1 MFASYDIEITITRSE
16 RYPDMT
22 HVHHSSPSAGVGT
35 KLSGSVIREAT
46 KLLSKI
52 PDSETGSNPLG
63 IAASMLYI
71 VSVTSGHP
79 FTQRQFAEAAEV
91 NLQTVSNSAK
101 RLNRIIKKNKLG
113 KYVDHNNKYYK
124 KRRAGKYLEGKDV
137 EGKDVEGK
145 DVKGRKQKNS
155 RSAKWLEARR
165 RKLLDGTS

>member
-1 MFASYDIEITITRSE
+1 
-16 RYPDMT
+16 MT

-52 PDSETGSNPLG
+52 PDSETGSNQVG
-63 IAASMLYI
+63 IAAATLWI
-71 VSVTSGHP
+71 VSVASDLP
-79 FTQRQFAEAAEV
+79 FTQKQFAKAAGV

-101 RLNRIIKKNKLG
+101 RLNRIIKKNNLG
-113 KYVDHNNKYYK
+113 KYVDHNKKYLM
-124 KRRAGKYLEGKDV
+124 KRRAGKYL
-137 EGKDVEGK
+137 EGK